1 VLQLRNR
8 RKILKFIGRG
18 IETKRE
24 IEMTFGLNENMA
36 EVHLTLLEKAMPI
49 EKVFDGAKHA
59 PKIISYSR
67 LIRG

>member
-1 VLQLRNR
+1 
-8 RKILKFIGRG
+8 
-18 IETKRE
+18 
-24 IEMTFGLNENMA
+24 MTFGLNENMA